1 MNSPLYT
8 VLYFGIITE
17 YEQLL
22 STKAPTTAVQT
33 TVKSVQ
39 HAEDL
44 KGLLGETD
52 NKEVPISAKP
62 ANDVQ
67 HEPTENT
74 QTTEKKDKPKITENK
89 SSNNT
94 ALDSTENE
102 VWSLSEVSLVYL
114 PMRK

>member
-1 MNSPLYT
+1 M
-8 VLYFGIITE
+8 ITE

-39 HAEDL
+39 HADDL

-52 NKEVPISAKP
+52 DEKVPLSAKP
-62 ANDVQ
+62 TDLV
-67 HEPTENT
+67 HEKVPAENP
-74 QTTEKKDKPKITENK
+74 QNTEKKDKPNITENK
-89 SSNNT
+89 SANST

-102 VWSLSEVSLVYL
+102 V
-114 PMRK
+114 

>member
-1 MNSPLYT
+1 M
-8 VLYFGIITE
+8 IAE

-39 HAEDL
+39 HADDL

-52 NKEVPISAKP
+52 DEKVPIPAKP
-62 ANDVQ
+62 VHLV
-67 HEPTENT
+67 HEKVLAENP
-74 QTTEKKDKPKITENK
+74 QNTEKKDKPKITENK
-89 SSNNT
+89 SANST

-102 VWSLSEVSLVYL
+102 V
-114 PMRK
+114 

>member
-1 MNSPLYT
+1 M
-8 VLYFGIITE
+8 IAE

-39 HAEDL
+39 HADDL

-52 NKEVPISAKP
+52 DEKVPLSAKP
-62 ANDVQ
+62 ADLV
-67 HEPTENT
+67 HEKVPAENT
-74 QTTEKKDKPKITENK
+74 QNAEKKDKPKITENK
-89 SSNNT
+89 SANST

-102 VWSLSEVSLVYL
+102 VWS
-114 PMRK
+114 

>member
-1 MNSPLYT
+1 M
-8 VLYFGIITE
+8 ITE

-39 HAEDL
+39 HADDL

-52 NKEVPISAKP
+52 DEKVSIPAKP
-62 ANDVQ
+62 ADFV
-67 HEPTENT
+67 HVKVPAENL
-74 QTTEKKDKPKITENK
+74 QNTEKKDKPMITENK
-89 SSNNT
+89 SANST

-102 VWSLSEVSLVYL
+102 V
-114 PMRK
+114 

>member
-1 MNSPLYT
+1 M
-8 VLYFGIITE
+8 ITE

-33 TVKSVQ
+33 TVKYVQ

-52 NKEVPISAKP
+52 DEKVPLSPKP
-62 ANDVQ
+62 ADLV
-67 HEPTENT
+67 HEKLSAENP
-74 QTTEKKDKPKITENK
+74 QNTEKKDKPKIKENK
-89 SSNNT
+89 SANST

-102 VWSLSEVSLVYL
+102 VCGLRY
-114 PMRK
+114 R

>member
-1 MNSPLYT
+1 M
-8 VLYFGIITE
+8 ITE

-22 STKAPTTAVQT
+22 STKAPTNAVQT

-52 NKEVPISAKP
+52 DEKVPISAKP

-74 QTTEKKDKPKITENK
+74 QNTEKKDKPRITENK
-89 SSNNT
+89 SSNAT

-102 VWSLSEVSLVYL
+102 VYSWSEVSLLYIT
-114 PMRK
+114 MRK